1 MSKKARDAFK
11 AKEKK
16 QRIIAGVGGL
26 VLVALLVI
34 QVPKVMKQL
43 NKGKGGPAVSAAVA
57 APSVGTP
64 TPSLVAPNLRGAEQ
78 GTTSPGATGGQ
89 LVVSSTG
96 AVATQGQLASFS
108 RFASKD
114 PFSQQVS
121 SGAAPTGSGS
131 AKPTSSGG
139 SAGSPGSVSTGT
151 ASSTRSAVISVNGTL
166 MSVTAGDDFPQPT
179 ATDPTANPFFHLVS
193 VTATTA
199 KISIAGG
206 SYANGAA
213 TVTLRVGKAVTLMNT
228 ADGSRYRLILKP
240 RGTAVT
246 TQQNPGMATAT
257 PTATPTSTVPL
268 PPPTP

>member
-1 MSKKARDAFK
+1 MSKKSRDAFK

-43 NKGKGGPAVSAAVA
+43 NKGKGGPAVPAAVA
-57 APSVGTP
+57 APTVGAP

-78 GTTSPGATGGQ
+78 GSISSGATGVEG
-89 LVVSSTG
+89 LVSSTG
-96 AVATQGQLASFS
+96 AGATQGQLASFS

-114 PFSQQVS
+114 PFSQQVDAGGGS
-121 SGAAPTGSGS
+121 TTSGS
-131 AKPTSSGG
+131 AKPTASGG
-139 SAGSPGSVSTGT
+139 SAGSAGSVPTGT
-151 ASSTRSAVISVNGTL
+151 AGSTRSAVISVNGTL
-166 MSVTAGDDFPQPT
+166 MSVTVGSDFPQPT
-179 ATDPTANPFFHLVS
+179 AADPSANPFFHLVS

-206 SYANGAA
+206 SYANGAP
-213 TVTLRVGKAVTLMNT
+213 TVTLRLDKPVTLMNT
-228 ADGSRYRLILKP
+228 ADGSRYTLVLKP

-246 TQQNPGMATAT
+246 SQDPGTAT
-257 PTATPTSTVPL
+257 STTTPTSTVPL

>member
-1 MSKKARDAFK
+1 MSKKARDAVK

-16 QRIIAGVGGL
+16 QRIIAAVGGL

-43 NKGKGGPAVSAAVA
+43 NKGKGGPAVPAAVA

-78 GTTSPGATGGQ
+78 GSTSSGATDGQ
-89 LVVSSTG
+89 LVVSSSG

-114 PFSQQVS
+114 PFSQQV
-121 SGAAPTGSGS
+121 PTGGSSTASGS
-131 AKPTSSGG
+131 AKPTASGGSTG
-139 SAGSPGSVSTGT
+139 SAGSVPTGT
-151 ASSTRSAVISVNGTL
+151 AGSTQSAVISVNGTL
-166 MSVTAGDDFPQPT
+166 MSVTAGSDFPQPT
-179 ATDPTANPFFHLVS
+179 AADPTANPFFHLVS
-193 VTATTA
+193 LTATTA

-213 TVTLRVGKAVTLMNT
+213 TVTLRVDKPVTLMNT

-240 RGTAVT
+240 RGTTVT
-246 TQQNPGMATAT
+246 SQNPGTAT
-257 PTATPTSTVPL
+257 STATPTSTVPL

>member
-1 MSKKARDAFK
+1 MSKKARDAIK

-43 NKGKGGPAVSAAVA
+43 NKGKGGPAVPAAVA
-57 APSVGTP
+57 APSVGAP

-78 GTTSPGATGGQ
+78 ESTGATDGQ

-121 SGAAPTGSGS
+121 SGAASTGSSSG
-131 AKPTSSGG
+131 KPTSSGA
-139 SAGSPGSVSTGT
+139 SVSSPGPVSTGT
-151 ASSTRSAVISVNGTL
+151 AGSTQSAVISVNGTL

-213 TVTLRVGKAVTLMNT
+213 TVTLRVDKPVTLMNT

-240 RGTAVT
+240 RGTVVT
-246 TQQNPGMATAT
+246 SQSPATSTAT
-257 PTATPTSTVPL
+257 PSATPTSTVPL